1 MMINE
6 DIVHIT
12 NAFDRELGL
21 LVSDAREMAT
31 HIDWLVKQCGTEI
44 VAFTRVIKRLNRLN
58 ETNGCSRVMAILA
71 AMSGPNLTQQ
81 KREALD
87 EVAVLYRVR

>member
-1 MMINE
+1 MINE

-12 NAFDRELGL
+12 TAFDRELGL
-21 LVSDAREMAT
+21 LVSDARDMAT
-31 HIDWLVKQCGTEI
+31 HNDLLFKQCGTEI
-44 VAFTRVIKRLNRLN
+44 VAFTRVKKRLCCLN
-58 ETNGCSRVMAILA
+58 GTNGCSRVMAILA

>member
-1 MMINE
+1 MINE

-12 NAFDRELGL
+12 TGFDRELGL
-21 LVSDAREMAT
+21 LVSDARDMGT
-31 HIDWLVKQCGTEI
+31 HIDWLVKQCGIEI
-44 VAFTRVIKRLNRLN
+44 VAFARVIKRLNRLN